1 MVFLDTQNLND
12 FLSST
17 EALNLNDDQFEIKDV
32 FLNNVFNNLFQ
43 CKYFDMHSQCFLIP
57 NNQLF
62 VLHVNIRSLQK
73 NIESFLDFLQT
84 FNNYLT

>member
-32 FLNNVFNNLFQ
+32 FLNNVSNNLFQ
-43 CKYFDMHSQCFLIP
+43 HKYFDMHSQCFQIP

-84 FNNYLT
+84 FTNYLT

>member
-17 EALNLNDDQFEIKDV
+17 EALNLNDDQFEINDV
-32 FLNNVFNNLFQ
+32 FLNNVSNNLFQ
-43 CKYFDMHSQCFLIP
+43 CKYFDLHSQCFQIL

-73 NIESFLDFLQT
+73 NIESFLDFLHT

>member
-32 FLNNVFNNLFQ
+32 FLNNVSNNLFQ